1 MDTRI
6 VDVAVIGAGTAG
18 LSAQRAARKAGA
30 RALLIDR
37 GPLGTTCARVG
48 CMPSKLLIA
57 AAEAAH
63 SVHAAPGFGI
73 HVQPPRVDGPAV
85 LERVRAERDRFV
97 SFVVDDCNALI
108 ERGELLMGEARLV
121 SADTLQ
127 VDEHTQVKFRGLVIA
142 TGSAPV
148 IPPAYQK
155 LPRAQLLTN
164 ESVFELPDLPSSVLV
179 VGGGPIGLELGQAL
193 HRLGVRVT
201 VVGTRGA
208 VGPLRDPQVK
218 AAAKA
223 ALLRELD
230 LHTHYTLE
238 QIESGGDGVTMRYK
252 GDDHAERTGTW
263 SRVLLA
269 AGRRPVLRGL
279 GLEHAGVQLDEH
291 GRPRGLDEHTLRI
304 GETPVFLA
312 GDVSGL
318 RPLLHEAADEGH
330 IAGENAAKL
339 PDGVA
344 GGIRRA
350 RLSVVFTDPGLAV
363 VGDGCSPHAT
373 HAMGEVDWGRQGRA
387 RVLRKNIGLTRI
399 YATRSDGVL
408 RGAELA
414 GPGAE
419 HMAHLLAWSVQQG
432 LTVDQ
437 ALRMPFY
444 HPVLEEGLRT
454 SLQGLRADLAKG
466 PGQ

>member
-1 MDTRI
+1 MDTRT

-30 RALLIDR
+30 RTLMVDH

-63 SVHAAPGFGI
+63 AVHAAKGFGI
-73 HVQPPRVDGPAV
+73 HTAPPRVDGPAV

-97 SFVVDDCNALI
+97 SFVLEDCKALL
-108 ERGELLMGEARLV
+108 ERGELIMGAAKLI

-127 VDEHTQVKFRGLVIA
+127 VDDHTLIKFRGLVVA
-142 TGSAPV
+142 SGSVPV
-148 IPPAYQK
+148 VPPAYQK

-179 VGGGPIGLELGQAL
+179 VGCGPIGLELGQAL

-201 VVGTRGA
+201 LLGRSGV
-208 VGPLRDPQVK
+208 VGPLCDPKVK
-218 AAAKA
+218 AAARA
-223 ALLRELD
+223 ALAAELD
-230 LHTHYTLE
+230 LHTHSTLLDI
-238 QIESGGDGVTMRYK
+238 QAGGDGVIARYR
-252 GDDHAERTGTW
+252 GDDGAEHTGTW

-269 AGRRPVLRGL
+269 AGRKPHLRGL
-279 GLEHAGVQLDEH
+279 GLEHAGVHLDGH
-291 GRPRGLDEHTLRI
+291 GHPQAFHAETLRVAD
-304 GETPVFLA
+304 TPVFLA

-330 IAGENAAKL
+330 IAGENAALL

-344 GGIRRA
+344 PGIRRT
-350 RLSVVFTDPGLAV
+350 RLSVVFTEPGLAT
-363 VGDGCSPHAT
+363 VGDGCCPHAT
-373 HAMGEVDWGRQGRA
+373 HAIGEVDWTRQGRA
-387 RVLRKNIGLTRI
+387 RVLRKNVGLTRI
-399 YATRSDGVL
+399 FATRSDGVL
-408 RGAELA
+408 RGAELC

-419 HMAHLLAWSVQQG
+419 HMAHLLAWAVQQG
-432 LTVDQ
+432 QTVDQ

-454 SLQGLRADLAKG
+454 ALKGLHADLAKG
-466 PGQ
+466 PG